1 MITTLTKL
9 NEILDSL
16 IKLTQEDIENIKQAK
31 HQEVFKNTKPKEEL
45 AYEFSQLKSQL
56 DLILANRN
64 KPINEIFSL
73 DEEILF
79 NQFKE
84 KLQTFYHLHKKFSQ
98 FALSVA
104 NFYNAL
110 HSKINPSKEVTYKEK
125 TFNSNLEIKA

>member
-1 MITTLTKL
+1 MITTLIKL

-16 IKLTQEDIENIKQAK
+16 IKLTKEDIKNIKKAN
-31 HQEVFKNTKPKEEL
+31 HIEVFKNTKAKEKL
-45 AYEFSQLKSQL
+45 AYEFSELKTQL
-56 DLILANRN
+56 DLILSNRN
-64 KPINEIFSL
+64 KPINEIFSP
-73 DEEILF
+73 DEEVLF

-110 HSKINPSKEVTYKEK
+110 YLKINPSKEVTYKEK
-125 TFNSNLEIKA
+125 SFNSYLELKA